1 MIEGEE
7 AVEEVQSGLRKVRPY
22 YFQIDV
28 LKAIAIAFVILD
40 HSLTWEIKGALGGI
54 FWERLSIPFFLIVM
68 GFNMGNSFEYREHKS
83 LRDLYSLAYFK
94 RKLKRYVFPFVIL
107 WLASLALGTTLG
119 YIDTSEYLLLGYLP
133 FWGPGNW
140 FIPLLFGSILIFPIV
155 YWLFKRAP
163 LATVGLCF
171 LSELVMQYLLWFLY
185 PAATTAYDS
194 FIIAAI
200 RVNILFFLPAVGIGL
215 WFSREPALPSKHNW
229 FVYPYLVISVLFMID
244 YATISPAT
252 GKGILGS
259 MPNAFGGFFAFT
271 QDFIKGDYTLIFYGY
286 AAFLVFATMLLVPQ
300 NASGLFQ
307 RFIKRVGK
315 STYHILLFQIFWM
328 SIVYWS
334 VSQVSVVEHTIPV
347 FDVVLGWPSLLFY
360 IPFYLLN
367 LSIAFAGGMLWYEAE
382 KRLFYRSRPLEG
394 RQML

>member
-7 AVEEVQSGLRKVRPY
+7 EGVEKTPSGLSKEKPY
-22 YFQIDV
+22 YFQLDV
-28 LKAIAIAFVILD
+28 LKAIAIAFVVMD
-40 HSLTWEIKGALGGI
+40 HSLTWEIKGVLGSI

-68 GFNMGNSFEYREHKS
+68 GFNMANSFEYREHKNFK
-83 LRDLYSLAYFK
+83 DLYSLDYFR
-94 RKLKRYVFPFVIL
+94 RKLKRYVLPFAIL
-107 WLASLALGTTLG
+107 WLASLALGSVLG
-119 YIDTSEYLLLGYLP
+119 YLLLGYLP

-155 YWLFKRAP
+155 YWIFERAP
-163 LATVGLCF
+163 LETVGLCF

-185 PAATTAYDS
+185 PAATTAHDW
-194 FIIAAI
+194 FIITAI

-215 WFSREPALPSKHNW
+215 WFSKGLAIPSKHNW
-229 FVYPYLVISVLFMID
+229 FAYPYLAISMLFMID
-244 YATISPAT
+244 YATISEST
-252 GKGILGS
+252 GKGVLGS
-259 MPNAFGGFFAFT
+259 MPNALGGFFAFT
-271 QDFIKGDYTLIFYGY
+271 HDFIKGDYTLIFYGY
-286 AAFLVFATMLLVPQ
+286 AAFLFLATMLLVPR
-300 NASGLFQ
+300 NPVRFFQ

-347 FDVVLGWPSLLFY
+347 FDIVLGWPSLLY
-360 IPFYLLN
+360 YVPFYLLN
-367 LSIAFAGGMLWYEAE
+367 LSISFAGGMLWYEAE
-382 KRLFYRSRPLEG
+382 KRLLYRRSPLEG

>member
-7 AVEEVQSGLRKVRPY
+7 EATEKTLSELHKERPY
-22 YFQIDV
+22 YFQLDV
-28 LKAIAIAFVILD
+28 LKAIAIAFVVMD
-40 HSLTWEIKGALGGI
+40 HSLTWEIKGALGSV

-68 GFNMGNSFEYREHKS
+68 GFNMGNSFRYREGKS
-83 LRDLYSLAYFK
+83 LGNLYSLDYFR
-94 RKLKRYVFPFVIL
+94 RKVKRYVLPFAIL
-107 WLASLALGTTLG
+107 WLASLALGITLG

-155 YWLFKRAP
+155 YWMFERAR
-163 LATVGLCF
+163 LATVGFCF
-171 LSELVMQYLLWFLY
+171 LSELAMQYLLWFLY
-185 PAATTAYDS
+185 PAATTAQDW
-194 FIIAAI
+194 FIITAI

-215 WFSREPALPSKHNW
+215 WFSRGPTLPSKHNW
-229 FVYPYLVISVLFMID
+229 FAYPYLAISMLFMID
-244 YATISPAT
+244 YATISEST

-259 MPNAFGGFFAFT
+259 MPNALGGFFAFT

-286 AAFLVFATMLLVPQ
+286 AAFLFLATMVLVPR
-300 NASGLFQ
+300 NALGFFQ

-347 FDVVLGWPSLLFY
+347 FNTVLGWPSLLY
-360 IPFYLLN
+360 YVPFYLMN
-367 LSIAFAGGMLWYEAE
+367 LSISFAGGMLWYEAE
-382 KRLFYRSRPLEG
+382 RRLFY
-394 RQML
+394 

>member
-1 MIEGEE
+1 
-7 AVEEVQSGLRKVRPY
+7 
-22 YFQIDV
+22 
-28 LKAIAIAFVILD
+28 
-40 HSLTWEIKGALGGI
+40 
-54 FWERLSIPFFLIVM
+54 
-68 GFNMGNSFEYREHKS
+68 
-83 LRDLYSLAYFK
+83 
-94 RKLKRYVFPFVIL
+94 
-107 WLASLALGTTLG
+107 LG

-155 YWLFKRAP
+155 YWLFERAP
-163 LATVGLCF
+163 LATIGLCF

-185 PAATTAYDS
+185 PAATTAHDW
-194 FIIAAI
+194 FIITAI

-215 WFSREPALPSKHNW
+215 WFSKEPTLSSKHNW
-229 FVYPYLVISVLFMID
+229 FVYPYLAISMLFMID

-252 GKGILGS
+252 GKGIIGS
-259 MPNAFGGFFAFT
+259 IPNAFGRFFAFSH
-271 QDFIKGDYTLIFYGY
+271 DFIKGDYTLIFYGY

-300 NASGLFQ
+300 YASGFFQ
-307 RFIKRVGK
+307 RFIKRVGN

-334 VSQVSVVEHTIPV
+334 VSQVSVIERNIPV
-347 FDVVLGWPSLLFY
+347 FNVVLGWPSLLFY

-382 KRLFYRSRPLEG
+382 KRLFYRSRPPEG